1 MRFSKA
7 SFVAG
12 AAAALVLGS
21 GTAFAATGGKFI
33 LGKANTATTVTTLTN
48 NYGTA
53 LTLNSKAGQPSLRV
67 NRNVKVPNL
76 NSDLLDGKDSTAF
89 ALKSGQVG
97 TIVGWGY
104 YINYNDSNVPAFV
117 AADATCPAGTKL
129 VGGGGED
136 YTDGGSLWVT
146 APFGNAWSVASSW
159 SPAPETEGGSD
170 YPDPSELLIAT
181 AQCWNPTGAVPGAQP
196 MPRKAMQERVAAR
209 MAAR

>member
-76 NSDLLDGKDSTAF
+76 NSDLLDGLDQSAF
-89 ALKSGQVG
+89 ARAAMRTGSLFGVG
-97 TIVGWGY
+97 HTGETPDEIIATVSCPTGTYLTGGGFQDNSQTGFIAYTGPWGGNTWGVVGYVNESVDTNPSVIVAY
-104 YINYNDSNVPAFV
+104 
-117 AADATCPAGTKL
+117 ATCLNPRGT
-129 VGGGGED
+129 
-136 YTDGGSLWVT
+136 
-146 APFGNAWSVASSW
+146 
-159 SPAPETEGGSD
+159 
-170 YPDPSELLIAT
+170 
-181 AQCWNPTGAVPGAQP
+181 VPGGA
-196 MPRKAMQERVAAR
+196 PRADILERSREAAAAR
-209 MAAR
+209 AAAN